1 MMWTEQLSKHLIQPV
16 GEPTVTKRKRCR
28 QSAVLYATLT
38 GDCLKRNDS
47 YQKGLCVMPEG
58 EKFQAVKSK
67 KDDAENPSWQRSLH
81 SNRRRQNRSHGERRQ
96 LLRTKI
102 EID

>member
-1 MMWTEQLSKHLIQPV
+1 
-16 GEPTVTKRKRCR
+16 
-28 QSAVLYATLT
+28 
-38 GDCLKRNDS
+38 
-47 YQKGLCVMPEG
+47 MPEG

-81 SNRRRQNRSHGERRQ
+81 SNRRRQNRSHGEGRQ